1 MTYLRQQFPIIVGTS
16 ILFLAT
22 LIANQ
27 WLFPH
32 SEYAPGANWI
42 YLPAGMRL
50 LCTLLF
56 AEAGA
61 LGMLIASWVSCTF
74 LYFPDDP
81 LRSLFYGTI
90 SALAPYL
97 IYLFATRVLG
107 LRTSLSN
114 LTATRLLLLVVLYAM
129 AGPALHQIWLALHG
143 ESADMVER
151 YKVMV
156 VGDLSGSLIVVYAIK
171 LILWL
176 ARDKIPSQA
185 TSRKYDV

>member
-114 LTATRLLLLVVLYAM
+114 LTATRLLLLIVLYAM

-143 ESADMVER
+143 ETADMFER

>member
-1 MTYLRQQFPIIVGTS
+1 MTYLRQQFFIIVGTS

-22 LIANQ
+22 LIANE

-61 LGMLIASWVSCTF
+61 LGMLIASWASCTF

-97 IYLFATRVLG
+97 IYRFATRVLG
-107 LRTSLSN
+107 LRASLSN
-114 LTATRLLLLVVLYAM
+114 LTAMRLLSLIALYAI

-143 ESADMVER
+143 ESADMLER

-156 VGDLSGSLIVVYAIK
+156 VGDLTGSLMVIYAIK
-171 LILWL
+171 LALWM
-176 ARDKIPSQA
+176 ARDTILLQ
-185 TSRKYDV
+185 TSSGKRDA